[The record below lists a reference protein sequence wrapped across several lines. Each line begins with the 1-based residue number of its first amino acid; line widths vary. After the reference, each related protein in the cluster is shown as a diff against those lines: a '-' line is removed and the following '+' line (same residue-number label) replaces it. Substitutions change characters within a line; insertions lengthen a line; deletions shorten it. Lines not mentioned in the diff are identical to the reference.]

1 VHSLHMRV
9 PKPLSARPLQL
20 CLSRSGT
27 RVQGALRGVGFADAL
42 GSEVFRGTVSDH
54 ETPLLRALVLG
65 ANRLPGPIVEI
76 GTLFGLTTIKLAL
89 WKAPGQA
96 VITVDDYSW
105 NPWGLARE
113 AHRDLTTRIL
123 EYVVATGH
131 VQQVEADKECF
142 YETYSGP
149 PPSLVFLDAVHDY
162 ENTRLDILWARR
174 VRARIISGHDYAN
187 QFPGV
192 QQSVNEAGGPRAL
205 CGSLWTLDSEALRD
219 EGLPGQAS
227 AIRL

>member
-1 VHSLHMRV
+1 MRV
-9 PKPLSARPLQL
+9 PKPLLARPLRA
-20 CLSRSGT
+20 LSLPFWRASAGPREG
-27 RVQGALRGVGFADAL
+27 RVFAHAP

-54 ETPLLRALVLG
+54 ETALLRALVLR

-89 WKAPGQA
+89 WKAPGEA

-105 NPWGLARE
+105 NPWGLPRE

-123 EYVVATGH
+123 EYVVMTGH
-131 VQQVEADKECF
+131 VRQVEADKECF

-192 QQSVNEAGGPRAL
+192 QQAVDEAGGPRAL
-205 CGSLWTLDSEALRD
+205 CGSLWTLASEALRD
-219 EGLPGQAS
+219 EELPGQPS